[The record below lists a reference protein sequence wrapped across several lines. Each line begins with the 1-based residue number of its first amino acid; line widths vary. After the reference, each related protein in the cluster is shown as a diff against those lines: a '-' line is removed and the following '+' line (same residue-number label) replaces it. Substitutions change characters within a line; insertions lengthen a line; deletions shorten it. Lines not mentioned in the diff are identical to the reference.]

1 MDATALALS
10 LDRSRGSDGVIS
22 LRKLQTDLLRRGF
35 EELARAVDDL
45 AARLTNAR
53 SEMGAPTAPWL

>member
-22 LRKLQTDLLRRGF
+22 LRELPTDLLRRGF

-45 AARLTNAR
+45 AARLTTAR
-53 SEMGAPTAPWL
+53 SEIDAPTAPWL

>member
-10 LDRSRGSDGVIS
+10 LDRSRGTDGVIS
-22 LRKLQTDLLRRGF
+22 LRHLQTELLRRGF

-45 AARLTNAR
+45 ARRLATTKPQ
-53 SEMGAPTAPWL
+53 MDAPTAPWL

>member
-10 LDRSRGSDGVIS
+10 LDRSRGTDGVIS
-22 LRKLQTDLLRRGF
+22 LRHLQTELLRRGF

-45 AARLTNAR
+45 ARRLTT
-53 SEMGAPTAPWL
+53 SKVEMDTPTLPWF